1 MSRQNKRTGGRKISF
16 AKREHILCLVL
27 AISPSPTQPQQQ
39 PKHTMNHPND
49 EFQPA
54 KLAKPTPAK
63 SRSRRKL
70 PEESSP
76 SHKDPTNF
84 TEPRTAKPNKPRHN
98 PDLDSSVNSETSQM
112 ASVVFTD
119 YDEVFD
125 EVSSFFL

>member
-1 MSRQNKRTGGRKISF
+1 
-16 AKREHILCLVL
+16 
-27 AISPSPTQPQQQ
+27 
-39 PKHTMNHPND
+39 MNHPTD

-70 PEESSP
+70 EESSP

-125 EVSSFFL
+125 EVSSFFLY